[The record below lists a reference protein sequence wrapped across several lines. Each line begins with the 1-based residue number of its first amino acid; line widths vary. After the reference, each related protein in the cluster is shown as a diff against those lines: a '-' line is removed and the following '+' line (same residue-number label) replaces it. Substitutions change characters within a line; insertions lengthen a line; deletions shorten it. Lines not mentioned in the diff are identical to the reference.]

1 MQGIRHR
8 GYDALD
14 DVRIAMLEAAGRI
27 DVISREN
34 EVEAPNEAATGTPR
48 A

>member
-1 MQGIRHR
+1 MQGIRRR
-8 GYDALD
+8 GCDAVD

-27 DVISREN
+27 DVNSREN
-34 EVEAPNEAATGTPR
+34 EEASNEAATGTPR